1 MIRSIVFDLDG
12 TLIDSP
18 LNFSEIRDALAIPDG
33 DYILEH
39 IDSLDESLRKEKHR
53 ILEQI
58 EVAAAKKAVL
68 IEGAMQ
74 ILLHAKDLRIPTG
87 IFTRNCRAAA
97 AIVMSTFSLP
107 VQKVITRHDA
117 KPKPD
122 PEGLN
127 ILLREWS
134 QKPTDMLYVGDFRFD
149 VECGKKAGVR
159 TALFTA
165 GKPVADDFGA
175 DFVSPT
181 YVSLITQLTEAML
194 LPKKR

>member
-87 IFTRNCRAAA
+87 IFTRNCHAAA

-107 VQKVITRHDA
+107 VQKVTTRHDA

-127 ILLREWS
+127 NLLREWG

-165 GKPVADDFGA
+165 GKSVVDDFGA